1 MSTNLEKRIAALEQ
15 RIGGEAITLTMA
27 DGTIR
32 QIRGDHRHWVTLH
45 QAWTERV
52 TAEGAG
58 EPETASPLS
67 VELNSIRD
75 AIEIGEDD
83 GGPLSLLRIL
93 LQGPNETEEESC
105 PVPIR

>member
-1 MSTNLEKRIAALEQ
+1 MNSCLEKRLALLKA
-15 RIGGEAITLTMA
+15 RIGGEA
-27 DGTIR
+27 
-32 QIRGDHRHWVTLH
+32 VTLH
-45 QAWTERV
+45 MPDGSTRCVRSDARHWRRLHEAWTARV
-52 TAEGAG
+52 TAEDAG